1 MRKLKQNYVDIGPV
15 KFGNDLPI
23 VLILGPC
30 QLESRDH
37 ALFMAEQLKLIGKR
51 LDIGVVY
58 KTSFDKANR
67 TSAKS
72 PRGLGIDAALQIFR
86 EIKSKFNLPV
96 LADIHE

>member
-72 PRGLGIDAALQIFR
+72 PLQIFR